1 MTSRLRSQINFLNEI
16 EKLKLVSRRNKTI
29 DRSRAEN
36 SAEHSWHVAIMAMI
50 LVEHTDSHGLNLL
63 RVLKM
68 LLIHDLVEIHA
79 GDTWAY
85 DVGSN
90 NNQAQREHES
100 AHKLFSLLPA
110 DQGDELNALWREF
123 EDRKTSEARF
133 AASVDALQP
142 LTNHLLSGSPEDDH
156 PLPACTDV
164 VSRKSHIA
172 SSSEALWGYAQEIIE
187 ESARRGLYK

>member
-1 MTSRLRSQINFLNEI
+1 MTTRLRSQINFLNEI

-85 DVGSN
+85 DASSTQ
-90 NNQAQREHES
+90 NQEQRERDS
-100 AHKLFSLLPA
+100 AHKLFSLLPG
-110 DQGDELNALWREF
+110 DQRDELNALWREF
-123 EDRKTSEARF
+123 EDRKTPEARF
-133 AASVDALQP
+133 AASLDALQP

-156 PLPACTDV
+156 PLPACADV
-164 VSRKSHIA
+164 VNRKSHIA
-172 SSSEALWGYAQEIIE
+172 SSSKSLWGYAQEIIE
-187 ESARRGLYK
+187 ESARRGLYR